1 MKRDLLT
8 IAALNAAVWLAVVVG
23 IGLALKGCGA

>member
-1 MKRDLLT
+1 MWT

-23 IGLALKGCGA
+23 IALALKGCAA

>member
-1 MKRDLLT
+1 MWT
-8 IAALNAAVWLAVVVG
+8 IALLNAAVWLAVVVG

>member
-1 MKRDLLT
+1 MKIALT

-23 IGLALKGCGA
+23 IALALKGCGA